1 VGIFWHFFLKE
12 FDMDTNDRKIVECE
26 IVGMPQN
33 LFDGLPEV
41 MVKYAGSDEFEQLF
55 TYYPDE
61 LSFAAGEFVG
71 KTRAEALE
79 LKRQRDVAYLRS

>member
-1 VGIFWHFFLKE
+1 
-12 FDMDTNDRKIVECE
+12 MDSTNCKIVECE

-41 MVKYAGSDEFEQLF
+41 MVKYEGSTEFEPLF
-55 TYYPDE
+55 TYFPDE
-61 LSFAAGEFVG
+61 LSFSAGEFIG
-71 KTRAEALE
+71 KTRAEAFE